1 MYLKGKWLSWLEGKG
16 SFLILPWNL
25 AAFLKQSLKLQGELK
40 TVWFTFFGSSF
51 ALSLLSPVMSVRY
64 VIVKEWARFHWLIK
78 MKMLPVGCVM
88 FSSSMSS
95 WKKEF
100 NQERIVLSDRS
111 LFSKMK
117 VHFQEGWRAG
127 CLETR
132 SSSVVRARVGF

>member
-1 MYLKGKWLSWLEGKG
+1 MYLKGKWLSRLEEKG

-78 MKMLPVGCVM
+78 WKCYQLGVLCFPVL
-88 FSSSMSS
+88 SS

-100 NQERIVLSDRS
+100 NQERIVSSDRS